1 MRRKIP
7 IYRAEVDAGLS
18 QAIQAQDSSAVFAY
32 CPILLNQDVARA
44 VREETKVKNTKSF
57 EQATALNEGQFD
69 LHYIYTI
76 LSTTGWN
83 RNDDVFDRQEMW
95 AARNTAEDKPFNK
108 SHDPNNIIGHIT
120 GNAVVNENYELVND
134 NSDID
139 SLPDKFHILTS
150 AVVYKHVSSRDEKLT
165 IATEQLL
172 QEIAAGKWFVSMEAL
187 FSNFDYA
194 LTDADGTQT
203 TVLRNE
209 ETAFLSKHLRS
220 YGGDGG
226 YDGTRVGRLMR
237 NLTFSGKGLVENPGN
252 PESIIFKKEDN
263 EIFKGVARS
272 NQNINLL
279 VTSSSKGESSMS
291 EHNEQVHTLEAQVS
305 KLEARLRDMDEE
317 KVRAQIS
324 TFEKACADKDAEI
337 SELTSKLA
345 EVTQANEDSAT
356 HLQSLEETKANSEK
370 QIAELTKKLDAIE
383 AESIRTIRISSL
395 VDKGVDK
402 AQAESLVDIFT
413 GISDEQFE
421 SLVETHEKLVEAA
434 GYPFNKKKKD
444 DDEDDEESDAGQ
456 MKKKYS
462 EKAEEA
468 EAEAEEVAEATDEAK
483 DAEALEGAEA
493 EDAASLAAGSEN
505 EGEAVVASLN
515 EYFSEVLGG
524 TNNKK
529 ES

>member
-1 MRRKIP
+1 
-7 IYRAEVDAGLS
+7 
-18 QAIQAQDSSAVFAY
+18 
-32 CPILLNQDVARA
+32 
-44 VREETKVKNTKSF
+44 
-57 EQATALNEGQFD
+57 
-69 LHYIYTI
+69 
-76 LSTTGWN
+76 
-83 RNDDVFDRQEMW
+83 
-95 AARNTAEDKPFNK
+95 
-108 SHDPNNIIGHIT
+108 
-120 GNAVVNENYELVND
+120 
-134 NSDID
+134 
-139 SLPDKFHILTS
+139 
-150 AVVYKHVSSRDEKLT
+150 
-165 IATEQLL
+165 
-172 QEIAAGKWFVSMEAL
+172 
-187 FSNFDYA
+187 
-194 LTDADGTQT
+194 
-203 TVLRNE
+203 
-209 ETAFLSKHLRS
+209 
-220 YGGDGG
+220 
-226 YDGTRVGRLMR
+226 
-237 NLTFSGKGLVENPGN
+237 
-252 PESIIFKKEDN
+252 
-263 EIFKGVARS
+263 
-272 NQNINLL
+272 
-279 VTSSSKGESSMS
+279 MS

-444 DDEDDEESDAGQ
+444 DDEDDEESEAGQ

-462 EKAEEA
+462 ETAEEA
-468 EAEAEEVAEATDEAK
+468 EAEAAEVAEATDEAK